1 MSEINVKYADIAHGS
16 VTSGNLYTQLDSS
29 NENVIK
35 IKAKLVE
42 SVFLGPIAENTIE
55 AFTSLNNQSKKSM
68 DGVKVIR
75 DLMNQVNEKY
85 KQNDLTSINALLEL
99 EDASSILGTSAGL
112 ETYRQLANL
121 LVSGKFDKG
130 NFTGSNG
137 ANLKY
142 YVYVPQF
149 SDGQKTGLP
158 MCVFLHGRGGR
169 HGALGESFP
178 AAVKGGMN
186 VPGLLLFPQSGKGFN
201 NSKSIIAAGE
211 LTRKVAKDYNVDMT
225 RISAAGHSEG
235 GYGVHELVSRNP
247 DLFSCYLCYDG
258 GKSGGTNL
266 SVIKNNKIPSWGF
279 IGSRGVYKNE
289 EGAIYQELEN
299 ANPGITDYTVIP
311 KQGHCIKSKFWITK
325 YTFNGQQITPIEWL
339 FTTQKKKTTT

>member
-1 MSEINVKYADIAHGS
+1 MAEITVKYADIAHGS
-16 VTSGNLYTQLDSS
+16 TTAGNLYTKLESTS
-29 NENVIK
+29 EGVTK
-35 IKAKLVE
+35 IKAKITE
-42 SVFLGPIAENTIE
+42 SVFQGPIAQNTTE
-55 AFTSLNNQSKKSM
+55 AFTSLESQSKKSM
-68 DGVKVIR
+68 DNVKVVR
-75 DLMNQVNEKY
+75 DLMNQINEKY

-99 EDASSILGTSAGL
+99 EDASSVLGTAAGL
-112 ETYRQLANL
+112 ETYQQLANL
-121 LVSGKFDKG
+121 LVSGRFDKG
-130 NFTGSNG
+130 NFKASNG

-142 YVYVPQF
+142 YVYVPTF

-158 MCVFLHGRGGR
+158 MCVFLHGSGGR
-169 HGALGESFP
+169 HGALRETFP
-178 AAVKGGMN
+178 SSIKNGLK
-186 VPGLLLFPQSGKGFN
+186 VPGIVLFPQSGDGFN

-211 LTRKVAKDYNVDMT
+211 LTRKVANDYKVDKT

-247 DLFSCYLCYDG
+247 DLFSCYLCYDA
-258 GKSGGTNL
+258 GKSKYTDL

-279 IGSRGVYKNE
+279 IGSRGVYKKQ

-311 KQGHCIKSKFWITK
+311 KQGHSIKYKFWTTK
-325 YTFNGQQITPIEWL
+325 YSFNGQQISPLEWL